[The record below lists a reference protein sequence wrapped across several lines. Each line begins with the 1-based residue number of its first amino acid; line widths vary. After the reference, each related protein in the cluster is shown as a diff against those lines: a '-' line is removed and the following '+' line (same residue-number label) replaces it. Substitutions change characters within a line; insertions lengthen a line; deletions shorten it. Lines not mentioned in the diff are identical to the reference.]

1 MKNIFAELRPA
12 LSLFILL
19 TVVTGALYPLLI
31 TAIGQAA
38 FRNQANGSLI
48 ESTGKV
54 VGSRLIG
61 QPFTEDRYFW
71 SRPSATSAMPYN
83 AAASSGANLG
93 PTNPAL
99 IDAIKP
105 RIAALKAADPA
116 NTAAIP
122 VDLVTTSASG
132 LDPHIS
138 AAAAYYQLERV
149 ARARQLPAAKVR
161 ALLESRLES
170 PLLGFIG
177 SPQVNVLEINLALD
191 ALT

>member
-83 AAASSGANLG
+83 AASSSGANLG